1 MDLYLLRHGLAG
13 EADRHLYPDDR
24 LRPLTSIG
32 EEKLRL
38 QTSAM
43 KRLGMSF
50 AAILYSP
57 LLRTRQTAE
66 VIAREMDRTSAL
78 RSEDQ
83 LAPAG
88 DNRVLIEIVRTELL
102 RSQSVLLVGHE
113 PNLGE
118 LCSMLICGRMDAAI
132 RFKKGGLAHLE
143 VDRSVAV
150 GRSAILRS
158 LLTPAQLLRM
168 V

>member
-1 MDLYLLRHGLAG
+1 MDLYLLRHGLAA
-13 EADRHLYPDDR
+13 EADRNLYPDDR
-24 LRPLTSIG
+24 IRPLTSRG
-32 EEKLRL
+32 QERLRL
-38 QTSAM
+38 QAHAM

-50 AAILYSP
+50 ATILYSP

-66 VIAREMDRTSAL
+66 IIAREMDRRSAL

-88 DNRVLIEIVRTELL
+88 DNRVLIEIVRTELP

-113 PNLGE
+113 PNLGQ
-118 LCSMLICGRMDAAI
+118 LCSMLICGRIDARI

-143 VDRSVAV
+143 SDESLAF
-150 GRSAILRS
+150 GRTILRS
-158 LLTPAQLLRM
+158 LLAPAQLLQI